1 MPWGSLLV
9 SKVVCIFICPCF
21 SNVFVIGAGAFS
33 SKVIGELMVVLVRSL
48 VTPSISVF
56 PSPNVCVSLPLGLLL
71 RLCFGCTVVSLG
83 LVLGVLSSLPPPPP
97 LLGRLCWLYCGFL
110 GSELFFLECVCLP
123 SLCSPRSPL
132 LAVLWFSWLWVVFSW
147 VCVSSFSLL
156 RSVALY
162 WLHCC
167 FLRKVWVT
175 AAHVCMLF
183 FVWFVN
189 SLLCC
194 IY

>member
-1 MPWGSLLV
+1 
-9 SKVVCIFICPCF
+9 
-21 SNVFVIGAGAFS
+21 
-33 SKVIGELMVVLVRSL
+33 MVVLVRSL

-97 LLGRLCWLYCGFL
+97 SVAFVGCTAVFLALSWFFLSVCVSFFSLLPSVAFAGCCGFL
-110 GSELFFLECVCLP
+110 GSELVFLECVCLS

-132 LAVLWFSWLWVVFSW
+132 LAVLWFSWLWVGFSW

-156 RSVALY
+156 RSVALC

-183 FVWFVN
+183 LVWFKQSFMLYILVF
-189 SLLCC
+189 
-194 IY
+194 